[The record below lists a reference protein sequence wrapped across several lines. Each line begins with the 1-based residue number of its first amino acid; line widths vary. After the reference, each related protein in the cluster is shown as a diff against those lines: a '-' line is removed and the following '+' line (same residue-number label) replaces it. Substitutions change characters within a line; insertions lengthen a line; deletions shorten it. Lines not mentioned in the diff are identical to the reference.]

1 MTEVDPE
8 RSRIMRAVRSKDT
21 KPEMLVRRC
30 LHALG
35 FRFRLHRRDLPGNPD
50 IVLPRWRAV
59 VFVHGCFWHL
69 HGCPK
74 SRMPATRREFWE
86 AKLRRNVERDAAAKK
101 LLKAGG
107 WRVFVVWECAL
118 MGPGRLS
125 PQILAER
132 LRGLLASDLDEGQI
146 Q

>member
-1 MTEVDPE
+1 MTEVDPQ

-21 KPEMLVRRC
+21 KPELLVRRC

-35 FRFRLHRRDLPGNPD
+35 FRFRLHRRDLPGSPD

-86 AKLRRNVERDAAAKK
+86 TKLRRNAERDGEAREF
-101 LLKAGG
+101 LKASG

-118 MGPGRLS
+118 TGPRRL
-125 PQILAER
+125 PPEVLAER
-132 LRGLLASDLDEGQI
+132 LLALLASDLDEGRI
-146 Q
+146 P